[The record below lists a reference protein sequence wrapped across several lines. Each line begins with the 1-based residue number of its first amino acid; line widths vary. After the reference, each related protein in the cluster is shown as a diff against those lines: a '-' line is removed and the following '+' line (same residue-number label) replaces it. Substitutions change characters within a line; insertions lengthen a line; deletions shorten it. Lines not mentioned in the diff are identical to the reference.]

1 MAVEHVFSQGHFL
14 LLYIH
19 NCLSAQ
25 STRALL
31 CLGEWSLRGLVK
43 DKDVKLVAKLPDVDE
58 ESELEEGWDKIE
70 IGLDK

>member
-1 MAVEHVFSQGHFL
+1 VAVERVFSQGRFL
-14 LLYIH
+14 LSYVR

-43 DKDVKLVAKLPDVDE
+43 DKDVKLAAKLPDVDE
-58 ESELEEGWDKIE
+58 ESELEDGWDKIE
-70 IGLDK
+70 IGLDN

>member
-1 MAVEHVFSQGHFL
+1 
-14 LLYIH
+14 
-19 NCLSAQ
+19 
-25 STRALL
+25 
-31 CLGEWSLRGLVK
+31 VK